1 MYYSFKRRHTR
12 FNFSNWLAEQQV
24 LILLVILFAAGVISG
39 SLYVANEK
47 GMFLTEI
54 LKLFKECYIVR
65 TESSFLQLFF
75 RSLQSELL
83 FFIPAFLFG
92 TCALGA
98 PAIFCISFLRGLG
111 LGILTSVI
119 YQNYG
124 LTGLGYNV
132 FILIPGAVLGSAAL
146 IFACKEGYYM
156 SLDMFGKL
164 FQNRRSGKRKN
175 NIITFKI
182 YCARF
187 GIFLLFVISSAF
199 VDGVTSGVFGPFFK
213 LL

>member
-1 MYYSFKRRHTR
+1 MYYSFKRKPIR
-12 FNFSNWLAEQQV
+12 FNLSDWLAEQQA
-24 LILLVILFAAGVISG
+24 LIILVILLTAGVISG
-39 SLYVANEK
+39 SLYTIKENES
-47 GMFLTEI
+47 FLTVI
-54 LKLFKECYIVR
+54 SKLFKECYIVR

-98 PAIFCISFLRGLG
+98 PAVFSVSFLRGLG

-164 FQNRRSGKRKN
+164 FQSRRSGKRKN
-175 NIITFKI
+175 KPIIFKI

-187 GIFLLFVISSAF
+187 GILLIFILLSAA
-199 VDGVTSGVFGPFFK
+199 VDSITSEVFGQFFK